1 MVRREVI
8 VKELGF
14 RGNVVSQLMLS
25 DQRIA
30 IESAMKSLLSKY
42 ASPLFRIME
51 YQIGWVDE
59 QAVPVDR
66 PTEYPMLYSAL
77 CLASCQSTGGLT
89 ASMIPMAVALEFV
102 DNFFQVHIDV
112 QEGRQERYNRSTVWW
127 IWGPG
132 QAINVGDAFHALAR
146 LSIMSTPKNEDLSYD
161 PLVAVQMIDTACL
174 RMCQGINIDLTYQE
188 RLDVSVDSYLSM
200 VRDKVG
206 ALMGCSMGLG
216 SLYSPVPSETVYKLS
231 QIGEEFGIIS
241 QICEDIQELW
251 QARRSGYPVNSG
263 LLNKRKTLPVAYVF
277 EKGSIAQKRAL
288 GNIYFKRVLEPSDL
302 LKIAD
307 ILEDAGGKQYAEKMV
322 ERILNDIFLK
332 IKGLGISEDGCL
344 VIEKIANSLSTS

>member
-1 MVRREVI
+1 M
-8 VKELGF
+8 F
-14 RGNVVSQLMLS
+14 SQLMSS
-25 DQRIA
+25 DQRIE
-30 IESAMKSLLSKY
+30 IESVMKDLLSKY
-42 ASPLFRIME
+42 SSPLFRIME
-51 YQIGWVDE
+51 YQMGWVDE
-59 QAVPVDR
+59 QTVPFDY
-66 PTEYPMLYSAL
+66 PTEYPMAYSAL

-89 ASMIPMAVALEFV
+89 SSIIPMAVALEFI

-112 QEGRQERYNRSTVWW
+112 QEGRQERHNRSTVWW

-146 LSIMSTPKNEDLSYD
+146 LSIMSAPKSGESPYD
-161 PLVAVQMIDTACL
+161 PLFAVQMIDTACL

-200 VRDKVG
+200 VRDKIG

-216 SLYSPVPSETVYKLS
+216 SLYSPVSSETVYKLS

-251 QARRSGYPVNSG
+251 QVHRPGYPVNSG

-277 EKGSIAQKRAL
+277 EEGSISQKRAL
-288 GNIYFKRVLEPSDL
+288 GDIYFKRVLEPPDL
-302 LKIAD
+302 LKITD
-307 ILEDAGGKQYAEKMV
+307 ILEDAGARKHAEKTV
-322 ERILNDIFLK
+322 EYILSDTFSK
-332 IKGLGISEDGCL
+332 IKDLGISKDGCL
-344 VIEKIANSLSTS
+344 AIEKIAKSLSAS